1 VNYFSKLRETLIGN
15 GDDTHVRLDCTER
28 EVGCLRLSVREA
40 VEKGGLAHVR
50 ESYDTTF

>member
-1 VNYFSKLRETLIGN
+1 MNYLGKLREAFVGN
-15 GDDTHVRLDCTER
+15 GDDAHVRLDCTER

-40 VEKGGLAHVR
+40 VEKSGLAHVR